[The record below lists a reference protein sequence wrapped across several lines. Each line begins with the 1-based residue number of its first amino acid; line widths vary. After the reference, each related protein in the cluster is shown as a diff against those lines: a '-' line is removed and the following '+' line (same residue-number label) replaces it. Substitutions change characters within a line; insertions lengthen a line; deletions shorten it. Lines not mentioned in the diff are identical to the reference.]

1 MSSSHHSLVY
11 LFWGMLL
18 IVVAIVWSIV
28 IALGIDVSNTPFLY
42 PLVVALIGMV
52 AIATAFVWHRLTKG

>member
-18 IVVAIVWSIV
+18 IVIAVVWSIV

-42 PLVVALIGMV
+42 PLVVAMIGMV

>member
-28 IALGIDVSNTPFLY
+28 IVLNIDVSNTPFLY

>member
-18 IVVAIVWSIV
+18 IVVAVVWSIV
-28 IALGIDVSNTPFLY
+28 IALNIDVSNTPFLY
-42 PLVVALIGMV
+42 PLVVAMIGMV
-52 AIATAFVWHRLTKG
+52 AIATAFVWHKLTKG

>member
-1 MSSSHHSLVY
+1 MSSSHHSLTY

-18 IVVAIVWSIV
+18 IVIAVIWSIV

-52 AIATAFVWHRLTKG
+52 AIATAFVWHKLTKG

>member
-18 IVVAIVWSIV
+18 IVVAVVWSIV